1 MTKRMF
7 VTAVLLLG
15 SCVTPA
21 AEDHDLARV
30 SVDALVRDP
39 AAWDGKRVEVVG
51 IASNR
56 FENLGLYSNFADYC
70 SVSTSRKAI
79 YVRWD
84 DVRGYR
90 AGDEGRTLTVRGL
103 FSNENSTERPTPHG
117 MVSVTISTGAPGPG
131 PLSDVQIVKR
141 SPEPKK
147 QCDVQTS

>member
-84 DVRGYR
+84 DVRDG
-90 AGDEGRTLTVRGL
+90 TVQA
-103 FSNENSTERPTPHG
+103 TK
-117 MVSVTISTGAPGPG
+117 VA
-131 PLSDVQIVKR
+131 R
-141 SPEPKK
+141 SPFAACSPTRIALNGPRPMAW
-147 QCDVQTS
+147 CL